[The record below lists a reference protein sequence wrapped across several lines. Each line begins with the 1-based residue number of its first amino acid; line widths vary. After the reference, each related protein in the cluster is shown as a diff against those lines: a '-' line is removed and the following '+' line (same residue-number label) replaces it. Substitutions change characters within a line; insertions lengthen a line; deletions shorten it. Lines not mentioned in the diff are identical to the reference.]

1 MYKCLA
7 LFLMTFRPA
16 QSRRSTGRGTGS
28 HRGHS
33 HVCPY
38 CQQEFHYRAN
48 FAHHITREHP
58 RSELAH
64 SLGAQGDG
72 LATDASSQ
80 CMESSSTE
88 QIESSHGV
96 EPASSPQR
104 DSEPDSEVPC
114 AGIFDH
120 STLNVGTSVTAEVDE
135 MLRYV
140 DEKCATI
147 LQAISPATAVLY
159 PPLMQFESSLAMHEE
174 CAK

>member
-1 MYKCLA
+1 
-7 LFLMTFRPA
+7 MTFRPA
-16 QSRRSTGRGTGS
+16 QSRRSTGRGGAS

-38 CQQEFHYRAN
+38 CQQEYHYRDN

-72 LATDASSQ
+72 LATDATPQ
-80 CMESSSTE
+80 CMESSCTE

-104 DSEPDSEVPC
+104 DSDVASG
-114 AGIFDH
+114 GIFDH

-135 MLRYV
+135 MLRFV
-140 DEKCATI
+140 DEKCATS

-174 CAK
+174 CPK